1 MSPFILPFPFE
12 RLQRKSLP
20 PLSNQTTSPQREDF
34 LFPHPAAAEKP
45 THEPSSPSTN
55 QITPEPPLT
64 VQTSA
69 TTLPVQELSEA
80 PVTLAA
86 HSAQE
91 QTAVPPVQVSPP
103 VPHGDTKQTDTQE
116 VPVTLVSA
124 VTTVAPSFPLS
135 PVATSVPPVLSP
147 LTPTVQ
153 PEVEQ
158 LCPSALLFLSLFIF
172 ELNKR
177 YFLTSRLKTPT
188 ATICKS

>member
-1 MSPFILPFPFE
+1 MWPFILPFPFE

-20 PLSNQTTSPQREDF
+20 PLSNQTISPQREDF
-34 LFPHPAAAEKP
+34 IFPHPAAAEKP
-45 THEPSSPSTN
+45 THEPCSPSTN

-69 TTLPVQELSEA
+69 TTLPVQELSETPA
-80 PVTLAA
+80 TLAA
-86 HSAQE
+86 HAAQE
-91 QTAVPPVQVSPP
+91 QTAILPVQVSPP
-103 VPHGDTKQTDTQE
+103 VSHADTKQSDTQE

-147 LTPTVQ
+147 LTPTPQ

-158 LCPSALLFLSLFIF
+158 LCPSAFLFL
-172 ELNKR
+172 
-177 YFLTSRLKTPT
+177 
-188 ATICKS
+188 

>member
-1 MSPFILPFPFE
+1 MWPFILPFLFE
-12 RLQRKSLP
+12 RLQRKPLP
-20 PLSNQTTSPQREDF
+20 PLPSQTISPQREDF
-34 LFPHPAAAEKP
+34 IFPHPTAAEKP
-45 THEPSSPSTN
+45 THEPSAPSTN

-69 TTLPVQELSEA
+69 TTLPVQELSVT

-86 HSAQE
+86 RTAQE
-91 QTAVPPVQVSPP
+91 QTAVLPVQVSPP
-103 VPHGDTKQTDTQE
+103 KQSDTQE

-147 LTPTVQ
+147 LTPTPQ

-158 LCPSALLFLSLFIF
+158 PCPSAFLFL
-172 ELNKR
+172 
-177 YFLTSRLKTPT
+177 
-188 ATICKS
+188 